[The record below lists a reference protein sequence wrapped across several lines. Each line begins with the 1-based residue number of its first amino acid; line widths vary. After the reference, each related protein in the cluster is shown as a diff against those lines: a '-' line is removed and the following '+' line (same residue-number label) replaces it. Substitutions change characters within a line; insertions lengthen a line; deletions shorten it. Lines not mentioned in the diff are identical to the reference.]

1 MQYCKCTFFLILEKD
16 MSFHID
22 IMKKNNQHFS
32 ENLVINWVLQL
43 VLGVQFIHSK
53 KILHRDLKPQNIFI
67 DSDMNIKIG
76 DFGIS
81 KILATTSEQCKTMI
95 GRILINIGTPYYLA
109 PEICSQDKYT
119 TKADIWSLGCVIY

>member
-1 MQYCKCTFFLILEKD
+1 

-22 IMKKNNQHFS
+22 IMKKKNQYFS

-67 DSDMNIKIG
+67 DNDMNIKIG

-81 KILATTSEQCKTMI
+81 KILATTS
-95 GRILINIGTPYYLA
+95 
-109 PEICSQDKYT
+109 
-119 TKADIWSLGCVIY
+119 

>member
-1 MQYCKCTFFLILEKD
+1 MQYCKGTQFLNRIEKD

-22 IMKKNNQHFS
+22 IMKKNNQYFS

-67 DSDMNIKIG
+67 DNDMNIKIG

-81 KILATTSEQCKTMI
+81 KILATTS
-95 GRILINIGTPYYLA
+95 
-109 PEICSQDKYT
+109 
-119 TKADIWSLGCVIY
+119 

>member
-1 MQYCKCTFFLILEKD
+1 

-22 IMKKNNQHFS
+22 VMKKNKQHFS

-81 KILATTSEQCKTMI
+81 KILATTS
-95 GRILINIGTPYYLA
+95 
-109 PEICSQDKYT
+109 
-119 TKADIWSLGCVIY
+119 

>member
-1 MQYCKCTFFLILEKD
+1 MQYCKGKLTFDNLEKD

-22 IMKKNNQHFS
+22 IMKKKNQYFS

-67 DSDMNIKIG
+67 DNDMNIKIG

-81 KILATTSEQCKTMI
+81 KILATTS
-95 GRILINIGTPYYLA
+95 
-109 PEICSQDKYT
+109 
-119 TKADIWSLGCVIY
+119 

>member
-1 MQYCKCTFFLILEKD
+1 

-22 IMKKNNQHFS
+22 IMKKKNQYFS

-67 DSDMNIKIG
+67 DNDMNIKIG

-81 KILATTSEQCKTMI
+81 KILATT
-95 GRILINIGTPYYLA
+95 G
-109 PEICSQDKYT
+109 
-119 TKADIWSLGCVIY
+119 

>member
-1 MQYCKCTFFLILEKD
+1 
-16 MSFHID
+16 MSFHIE

-67 DSDMNIKIG
+67 DNDMNIKIG

-95 GRILINIGTPYYLA
+95 GKILTIKVLPITWRLKYVLRTNTRLRRIFGVWDA
-109 PEICSQDKYT
+109 
-119 TKADIWSLGCVIY
+119 

>member
-1 MQYCKCTFFLILEKD
+1 MQYCKGRQFLNRIEKD

-22 IMKKNNQHFS
+22 IMKKNNQYFS

-67 DSDMNIKIG
+67 DNDMNIKIG

-81 KILATTSEQCKTMI
+81 KILATTS
-95 GRILINIGTPYYLA
+95 
-109 PEICSQDKYT
+109 
-119 TKADIWSLGCVIY
+119 

>member
-1 MQYCKCTFFLILEKD
+1 
-16 MSFHID
+16 MSFHIE

-67 DSDMNIKIG
+67 DNDMNIKIG

-81 KILATTSEQCKTMI
+81 KILATTS
-95 GRILINIGTPYYLA
+95 
-109 PEICSQDKYT
+109 
-119 TKADIWSLGCVIY
+119 